1 MRCDYSGVRARYWVA
16 VLLAGL
22 LAAAGASTSAALAAY
37 PSADDFTDWT
47 SVDGT
52 PAVAT
57 GTLNGSTIT
66 LSGTHV
72 FPPPVSVV
80 DGHWTANAGPDF
92 SPPLAK
98 TDVIQIGA
106 NSPPESYTLTFGAPV
121 TDPVIEIGSLA
132 STLAFPAGTQITK
145 IVGQSGFTVSGSTV
159 NGAPDTAL
167 GPDGIND
174 SNGTIQLSGTFTS
187 ISFTAT
193 TSVAFGQDDG
203 GILQVGATSPTRPPP
218 PPPPP
223 PPPGGAVAPV
233 ASFTAAAKTG
243 SQRLAILDARGTTN
257 ASKLLWD
264 VNGDGHTDVT
274 CGADTPILGLRT
286 LASATRTVRLTAIA
300 LDGRSSSVAQQLNVT
315 GLPSKVLKQTP
326 ELAICGASP
335 AFVQGSVV
343 HTLRPPPCFQPST
356 VTFGVVEAKGCFD
369 HVLNEDGVPKPEQP
383 VVDEYYKEA
392 KLPATAQ
399 IICAR
404 DPTSKACT
412 DDVTRFLALDLF
424 VAHQPVTINGL
435 TFSPRAAGSIVL
447 FPGLQRIVSSNAVIS
462 IGRVQVAS
470 GPIDFD
476 LNSRI
481 KTLSKVFVGRAPLLD
496 FDARRDLPSI
506 GGFTLDGQVHLDFV
520 QNGAHRYTEATLH
533 LALPPIFDAFGGNP
547 PNGAVT
553 AIADNT
559 THGLVLDKLHLAVPE
574 ASLGGLRF
582 TNVAFDYDA
591 SGDPAADC
599 FGSWWKATA
608 NVFLGT
614 TGNDAGFILSPPPSQ
629 NGIALCGDEFKSA
642 GGAIRFGAQI
652 PPPQLLPGVSLQE
665 IDFDVGLHP
674 TLVRGGVQISVA
686 DIGDVTGTVLLGFPS
701 SSEPYVLSPEDAKSP
716 EHPGDP
722 GDLAALTGRR
732 LTSPFVA
739 AGGSVGVDIPVLG
752 RIPFGSGYMLISPDE
767 IALGGHTS
775 ISVPGMSID
784 GGLDGDWAFR
794 TGLFTLH
801 GSIEA
806 CVAGL
811 PIFCPRVEA
820 WITNRG
826 MVACFGDIR
835 HEGWHPGAGYYWGDA
850 WPTVWLGWPAGNC
863 KPSHYWNT
871 AASAARTAS
880 AQSFTVARG
889 EVLKD
894 VSLRGVGGAPN
905 IEIRGPDGETV
916 SSATGSFVATGRFAI
931 LRQDAGNVTW
941 IGVEHGAPGRY
952 TITLLPGSP
961 PIAGVAATRPGSHT
975 IKASVTGNGPRRTL
989 RYLIGSP
996 VGQRVTFFE
1005 RGRSVFRRIG
1015 NARAGRGVIRFAPAP
1030 GPGGVRQ
1037 IVAQIQVD
1045 GVPAPDRVAGS
1056 YRAPAPF
1063 KAVKPSALRAT
1074 RRGTM
1079 LLVSWR
1085 REAGATMYG
1094 VVVNQRSAGE
1104 RLIRLRAGRHSVR
1117 IGGIGKSQSGTVAVS
1132 ARGGVLDWG
1141 RPSVARFPAT
1151 QKPFSVLRPF
1161 GQLGKPPP
1169 KRASRH

>member
-1 MRCDYSGVRARYWVA
+1 MRCDYPRVRGKLGVAA
-16 VLLAGL
+16 LLAGF
-22 LAAAGASTSAALAAY
+22 LAVAGMCFSTPMA
-37 PSADDFTDWT
+37 SADTPQFADWT
-47 SVDGT
+47 AISGT
-52 PAVAT
+52 TVAT
-57 GTLNGSTIT
+57 GTLLGASIS
-66 LSGTHV
+66 LSGSHV
-72 FPPPVSVV
+72 FPTPTSVL
-80 DGHWTANAGPDF
+80 DGSWPFFDGPDF
-92 SPPLAK
+92 TPPLPK
-98 TDVIQIGA
+98 TDVIQIGGLPGDA
-106 NSPPESYTLTFGAPV
+106 YTLQFGSPV
-121 TDPVIEIGSLA
+121 TDPVLEIGSIA
-132 STLAFPAGTQITK
+132 DKMVFPSGTQVTK
-145 IVGQSGFTVSGSTV
+145 LSGQSTFTVAGNVITGTA
-159 NGAPDTAL
+159 NPAL
-167 GPDGIND
+167 GPDSVND
-174 SNGTIQLSGTFTS
+174 SNGTVQLTGTFTS
-187 ISFTAT
+187 IPFTVDPNYVLG
-193 TSVAFGQDDG
+193 SED
-203 GILQVGATSPTRPPP
+203 GILMQVGATSPPA
-218 PPPPP
+218 PPP
-223 PPPGGAVAPV
+223 PPPGRVVAPV
-233 ASFTAAAKTG
+233 ASFTAPAKAAPHG
-243 SQRLAILDARGTTN
+243 LAILDARGTTN

-286 LASATRTVRLTAIA
+286 LASAARTVRLTAIA
-300 LDGRSSSVAQQLNVT
+300 LDGGASSVTQQLNVT
-315 GLPSKVLKQTP
+315 GSGPPKVLKKTP

-335 AFVQGSVV
+335 GFVQGSVV
-343 HTLRPPPCFQPST
+343 NTLRAPPCFQSST
-356 VTFGVVEAKGCFD
+356 VTFGIVEAKGCFD

-399 IICAR
+399 VICAH

-435 TFSPRAAGSIVL
+435 TFSPRGAGSIVL

-481 KTLSKVFVGRAPLLD
+481 KTLAKVLVGRAPLLD

-506 GGFTLDGQVHLDFV
+506 GGFNLDGQVHLDFV

-559 THGLVLDKLHLAVPE
+559 THGLVLDRLHLAVPE

-582 TNVAFDYDA
+582 TKVAFDYDA

-599 FGSWWKATA
+599 FRSWWKATA

-629 NGIALCGDEFKSA
+629 NGIAFCGDAFKSA

-775 ISVPGMSID
+775 ISVPGMSIN

-801 GSIEA
+801 GSIET

-835 HEGWHPGAGYYWGDA
+835 NEGWHPGAGYYWGDA

-863 KPSHYWNT
+863 KPSHYWNN
-871 AASAARTAS
+871 AVSAARTAS
-880 AQSFTVARG
+880 VPSFTVRRG

-894 VSLRGVGGAPN
+894 VRLRGVGGAPN

-916 SSATGSFVATGRFAI
+916 SSATGSFVTTGRFAI

-961 PIAGVAATRPGSHT
+961 GIAGVAATRPGSHT
-975 IKASVTGNGPRRTL
+975 IRASVTGNGPRRIL
-989 RYLIGSP
+989 RYRIGSP
-996 VGQRVTFFE
+996 VGERVTFFE

-1015 NARAGRGVIRFAPAP
+1015 NARAGRGVIPFAPAP

-1045 GVPAPDRVAGS
+1045 GVPAPDRLAGS

-1063 KAVKPSALRAT
+1063 KAVKPSALRVT
-1074 RRGTM
+1074 RRGTT

-1085 REAGATMYG
+1085 REAGASTYG
-1094 VVVNQRSAGE
+1094 IVVNQRSAGE
-1104 RLIRLRAGRHSVR
+1104 RLIRLRAGRHSIR

-1132 ARGGVLDWG
+1132 ARGVLLDWG

-1151 QKPFSVLRPF
+1151 QKPFTVLRPF
-1161 GQLGKPPP
+1161 GQLGKPPR
-1169 KRASRH
+1169 KRASRQ